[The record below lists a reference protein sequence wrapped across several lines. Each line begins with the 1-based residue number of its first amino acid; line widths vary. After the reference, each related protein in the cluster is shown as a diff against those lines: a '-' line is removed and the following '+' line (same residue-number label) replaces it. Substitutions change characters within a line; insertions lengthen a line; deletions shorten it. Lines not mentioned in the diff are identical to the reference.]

1 MSKAHPSHYAA
12 VRMTLSEDPEPDT
25 HVDALDRWKDARL
38 DTIATAEMAAKRAD
52 DIELLAK
59 CRAARKQI
67 RAIRPPAEGPLHNK
81 GNDSSLEGI
90 E

>member
-1 MSKAHPSHYAA
+1 VPYRDFLIPHMSMSKAHPSYYAA
-12 VRMTLSEDPEPDT
+12 IRMTLSENPEPDT
-25 HVDALDRWKDARL
+25 YAEALDRWKSVRL

-67 RAIRPPAEGPLHNK
+67 RAIRPPVEG
-81 GNDSSLEGI
+81 GQ
-90 E
+90 